1 MITMNLQ
8 LVSCLECPKGMD
20 RSNCPVWQY
29 VDEHPELFVKSINE
43 TLITPAQSYLENHA
57 KYEEAFL
64 QMSILHDQ
72 CLQQGKKQQEKGC

>member
-1 MITMNLQ
+1 MNLQ

-20 RSNCPVWQY
+20 RSKCPVWQY

-43 TLITPAQSYLENHA
+43 TLITLKNPYVEKHE

-64 QMSILHDQ
+64 QMAILHDQ
-72 CLQQGKKQQEKGC
+72 CLQQGRKQQGKGC

>member
-43 TLITPAQSYLENHA
+43 TLITMAKPYIEATNEYAGALSKIAQ
-57 KYEEAFL
+57 
-64 QMSILHDQ
+64 LHND
-72 CLQQGKKQQEKGC
+72 CLQQEKGC